1 LARRQKAPAPVHA
14 ALPFAIKLKTKT
26 GYIMTSIVKLLGDKA
41 EFLLNFKN
49 PKIAKERLHV
59 PGPDVV
65 DRLYAVS
72 DRNNRV
78 LGNLQRIVTH
88 GRLGGTGY
96 LSILPVDQG
105 IEHSGG
111 ASFAKNPDC
120 FDPENIVRLAIEG
133 GCNAVAS
140 TYGVLGA
147 VSRKY
152 AHKIPFIVKINHNEL
167 MTYPN
172 KFDQIMFGTVK
183 QASDMGA
190 AAVGATIYFGSDQS
204 ARQIVEVAQAFAQAH
219 EMGLATVLWCY
230 LRNSAFKKD
239 KDYHTSADLTGQANH
254 LGVTIQADIIKQK
267 LPENNGGFKAL
278 NVPGSSY
285 GKFDERIYTELTSDH
300 PIDLCRY
307 QVANCYMGR
316 AGLINSGGESK
327 GAGDLASAVTTAVIN
342 KRAGGMGLISG
353 RKAFQRPMKEG
364 VGLLNAIQDVYLS
377 KEVTVA

>member
-1 LARRQKAPAPVHA
+1 MATTSVTGSKIETYLGAKAD
-14 ALPFAIKLKTKT
+14 
-26 GYIMTSIVKLLGDKA
+26 SLLG
-41 EFLLNFKN
+41 FKS
-49 PKIAKERLHV
+49 PKIPKERLHL
-59 PGPDVV
+59 PGPDFI
-65 DRLYAVS
+65 DRIWTIS
-72 DRNNRV
+72 DRNVRV
-78 LGNLQRIVTH
+78 LANLQRLFRH
-88 GRLGGTGY
+88 GRLDGTGY

-105 IEHSGG
+105 IEHSAG
-111 ASFAKNPDC
+111 ASFAKNPDY
-120 FDPENIVRLAIEG
+120 FDGENIVKLAVEG

-140 TYGVLGA
+140 TFGVLGSVA
-147 VSRKY
+147 RKY
-152 AHKIPFIVKINHNEL
+152 AHKIPFIVKLNHNEL
-167 MTYPN
+167 LTFPN
-172 KFDQIMFGTVK
+172 KFDQIFFGTVRE
-183 QASDMGA
+183 AWDMGA
-190 AAVGATIYFGSDQS
+190 AAVGATIYFGSDQ
-204 ARQIVEVAQAFAQAH
+204 ADRQIVEVSRAFAEAH
-219 EMGLATVLWCY
+219 ELGMATVLWCY

-239 KDYHTSADLTGQANH
+239 KDYHVSADLTGQADH

-278 NVPGSSY
+278 NTGGSSY
-285 GKFDERIYTELTSDH
+285 GKLDERIYTELTSDH

-327 GAGDLASAVTTAVIN
+327 GAGDLENAVVTAVIN

>member
-1 LARRQKAPAPVHA
+1 
-14 ALPFAIKLKTKT
+14 
-26 GYIMTSIVKLLGDKA
+26 MTTTIEQQLGDKA
-41 EFLLNFKN
+41 DFLLNFKA
-49 PKIAKERLHV
+49 PKIPKTRLHL

-65 DRLYAVS
+65 DRLFTVS

-78 LGNLQRIVTH
+78 LSNLQRIIGH

-96 LSILPVDQG
+96 VSILPVDQG

-111 ASFAKNPDC
+111 ASFAKNPDY

-140 TYGVLGA
+140 TFGVLGA
-147 VSRKY
+147 VARKY
-152 AHKIPFIVKINHNEL
+152 AHHIPFLVKINHNEL
-167 MTYPN
+167 LTYPN
-172 KFDQIMFGTVK
+172 KFDQIMFGTIK
-183 QASDMGA
+183 EAADMGA

-204 ARQIVEVAQAFAQAH
+204 TRQIVEVSQAFAHAH
-219 EMGLATVLWCY
+219 ELGLATVLWCY
-230 LRNSAFKKD
+230 LRNNAFKKD
-239 KDYHTSADLTGQANH
+239 KDYHVSADLTGQANH

-278 NVPGSSY
+278 NTGGSSY
-285 GKFDERIYTELTSDH
+285 GKLDERIYTELTSDH

-316 AGLINSGGESK
+316 SGLINSGGESK
-327 GAGDLASAVTTAVIN
+327 GAGDVANAVTTAVIN

-353 RKAFQRPMKEG
+353 RKAFQRPMNEG
-364 VGLLNAIQDVYLS
+364 IGLLNAIQDVYLS